1 MSVSSASVS
10 TDGRTVTLALSE
22 AAASVPPQD
31 FTLNVDGT
39 SRTATVVGIG
49 NGATTVTLT
58 LTAQNAIASGA
69 VVTLSY
75 AGGVQGQP
83 RLRAQSSP
91 SITLPNFSGM
101 SVTNNSTVVGG
112 GSPSQVATTPYTGPI
127 VTPPAAVSFRPGGKA
142 VLPGSNLSGVSKV
155 SVAGLDANV
164 KVNSAGELEITV
176 PSSLK
181 PGVYDLVIVSD
192 SGTLTVQDGLRVTAS
207 VVLGG
212 DSPVTPSTRLK
223 EDNTVKVYVDD
234 VVGAGKVQIM
244 HNGVEIAWV
253 DASSQ
258 SDPKLRNGYLVRTIE
273 LAPGKNVIEIFV
285 DGKRVDRKAY
295 ASRADEEAPSI

>member
-1 MSVSSASVS
+1 
-10 TDGRTVTLALSE
+10 
-22 AAASVPPQD
+22 
-31 FTLNVDGT
+31 
-39 SRTATVVGIG
+39 
-49 NGATTVTLT
+49 
-58 LTAQNAIASGA
+58 
-69 VVTLSY
+69 
-75 AGGVQGQP
+75 
-83 RLRAQSSP
+83 
-91 SITLPNFSGM
+91 
-101 SVTNNSTVVGG
+101 
-112 GSPSQVATTPYTGPI
+112 
-127 VTPPAAVSFRPGGKA
+127 
-142 VLPGSNLSGVSKV
+142 VSKV
-155 SVAGLDANV
+155 SVDGLDANV

-192 SGTLTVQDGLRVTAS
+192 SGTLTVQDGLRVSAS

-244 HNGVEIAWV
+244 HNGEEVAWL
-253 DASSQ
+253 DASSE

-285 DGKRVDRKAY
+285 DGKRADRKAY
-295 ASRADEEAPSI
+295 TKVDDSSRI

>member
-1 MSVSSASVS
+1 VSSFVYSCSTAKTAITSSTADSALGLGGCRMLAPAAYSSALPTDLSTSLVFVNNNYVSYNSASHGEHIVGVS
-10 TDGRTVTLALSE
+10 VKSGFGLV
-22 AAASVPPQD
+22 AASV
-31 FTLNVDGT
+31 NV
-39 SRTATVVGIG
+39 
-49 NGATTVTLT
+49 NGA
-58 LTAQNAIASGA
+58 
-69 VVTLSY
+69 
-75 AGGVQGQP
+75 P
-83 RLRAQSSP
+83 
-91 SITLPNFSGM
+91 
-101 SVTNNSTVVGG
+101 
-112 GSPSQVATTPYTGPI
+112 SPSQVATTPYTGPI

-164 KVNSAGELEITV
+164 KINSAGELEITV

-192 SGTLTVQDGLRVTAS
+192 SGTLTVQDGLRVSAS

-244 HNGVEIAWV
+244 HNGEEIAWL
-253 DASSQ
+253 DASSE

-285 DGKRVDRKAY
+285 DGKRADRKAY
-295 ASRADEEAPSI
+295 TKVDDSSRN